1 MQYSVALRRVTGACG
16 MSSRTITK
24 LFAAATSL
32 LLVALQPAAAA
43 SRTPAYPA
51 LRTIAEQ
58 SGNQRTGR
66 YDEVERLCPAYQQ
79 AWPSQVRCFEYGR
92 TPEGRPMLALV
103 ASADG
108 TLDAASAHRA
118 QRPIV
123 LMQGGIHAG
132 EPDGKDAGLF
142 ALREMLDGSA
152 AT

>member
-1 MQYSVALRRVTGACG
+1 MF
-16 MSSRTITK
+16 SRT
-24 LFAAATSL
+24 TSL
-32 LLVALQPAAAA
+32 MLLAIFALQPAAAA
-43 SRTPAYPA
+43 S
-51 LRTIAEQ
+51 LRTVAEQ
-58 SGNQRTGR
+58 SGNKRTGR
-66 YDEVERLCPAYQQ
+66 YDEIERLCPAYQQ
-79 AWPSQVRCFEYGR
+79 NWPKQVRCFEFGR